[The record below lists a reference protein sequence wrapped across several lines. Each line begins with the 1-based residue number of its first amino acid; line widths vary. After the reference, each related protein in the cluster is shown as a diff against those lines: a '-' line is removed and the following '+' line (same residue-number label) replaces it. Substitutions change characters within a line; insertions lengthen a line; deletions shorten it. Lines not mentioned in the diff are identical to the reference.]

1 MTQHSIG
8 EDLGSGPSLL
18 EAHRFAVSGS
28 RVDRPALAGT
38 LYTRC
43 EATMSCR
50 HRITIEPG
58 KRGGKPCIR
67 GMRITGYRLTVRYT
81 Q

>member
-28 RVDRPALAGT
+28 RVDCPALAGP

-43 EATMSCR
+43 EATMSYR
-50 HRITIEPG
+50 DRITIEP
-58 KRGGKPCIR
+58 GKPCIR
-67 GMRITGYRLTVRYT
+67 GMRIPVYEVASAGYT